1 MTCMMLGFFLSY
13 VWYPFLPAR
22 GPWEHP
28 EVMAG
33 LRPFGGWVFT
43 RAIELIIAGAA
54 VSGGCFPSAHVS
66 GAWALTF
73 GLYATDRR
81 AALWFGLVATGLS
94 VACVYTRYHHAVDV
108 LAGLTVATVAAT
120 IGYGLTRHP
129 MLPSFGLALFQRGV
143 KSVPRIAAISLP
155 ADSVDECCAVRGIL
169 FALLLCASF
178 WVGLYLMVF

>member
-1 MTCMMLGFFLSY
+1 
-13 VWYPFLPAR
+13 
-22 GPWEHP
+22 
-28 EVMAG
+28 MAG

-81 AALWFGLVATGLS
+81 AALWFGLVAVGLS

-108 LAGLTVATVAAT
+108 LAGLTVATVAAM
-120 IGYGLTRHP
+120 IGYGLTRHSMP
-129 MLPSFGLALFQRGV
+129 SSFGLAARGESPLSAGDAHVYRVAHEVKILGQRGV
-143 KSVPRIAAISLP
+143 KSVPRISATSLH
-155 ADSVDECCAVRGIL
+155 ADSVDGCCATRGIL
-169 FALLLCASF
+169 FGLFLCASF